1 MNQKKFKVSE
11 VIILIVVTCII
22 SLTTGFLLNPA
33 AKTLKVNKA
42 NIKTDDEALNEF
54 IKNYNY
60 IIDNYYQDVDKK
72 TVLNGALN
80 GLLAALGDPYASYFD
95 EIESDTFDKQLN
107 GNFEGI
113 GVEIINNDD
122 GNIEIYSV
130 FEDSPA
136 DEAGLKKGD
145 VIKSVNDKEFLNK
158 TNSELTSYIASVKYS
173 ELKVIIIRDDKEKE
187 LNIAKRNVVI
197 KSVKSKIIKENEK
210 KIGYIRVSIFAF
222 NTAEQFKN
230 ALKELE
236 EKEIDSLIIDL
247 RDNTGG
253 HLTAVE
259 NMISEFLDSSH
270 VIYQMQKKDK
280 KTKYYS
286 TGNKDK
292 KYKIVLL
299 ANGNS
304 ASASEVMIAALTEEY
319 GATFVGEKTFGKG
332 TVQELI
338 DLKEKTE
345 YKFTTKK
352 WLTPKGNWINEKGIK
367 PDVEVKA
374 SEDYIDNPTE
384 ENDNQLETA
393 IEEAIKKH

>member
-11 VIILIVVTCII
+11 VIILLVVTCII

-42 NIKTDDEALNEF
+42 NIKTDDETLNEF

-72 TVLNGALN
+72 TILNGALN

-122 GNIEIYSV
+122 GDIEIYSV

-158 TNSELTSYIASVKYS
+158 TNSELTSYIASVKDS
-173 ELKVIIIRDDKEKE
+173 ELKVVIIRNGKEKE
-187 LNIAKRNVVI
+187 LNITKRNVVI

-253 HLTAVE
+253 HLTTVE
-259 NMISEFLDSSH
+259 SMISEFLDSSH

-280 KTKYYS
+280 ITKYYS
-286 TGNKDK
+286 TGNKNK

-352 WLTPKGNWINEKGIK
+352 WLTPKGNWINEKGIN
-367 PDVEVKA
+367 PDIEVKA

>member
-11 VIILIVVTCII
+11 VIILLVVTCII

-42 NIKTDDEALNEF
+42 NIKTDDETLNEF

-72 TVLNGALN
+72 TILNGALN
-80 GLLAALGDPYASYFD
+80 GLLSALGDPYASYFD

-122 GNIEIYSV
+122 GDIEIYSV

-158 TNSELTSYIASVKYS
+158 TNSELTSYIASVKDS
-173 ELKVIIIRDDKEKE
+173 ELKVVIIRNGKEKE
-187 LNIAKRNVVI
+187 LNITKRNVVI

-253 HLTAVE
+253 HLTTVE
-259 NMISEFLDSSH
+259 SMISEFLDSSH

-280 KTKYYS
+280 ITKYYS
-286 TGNKDK
+286 TGNKNK

-352 WLTPKGNWINEKGIK
+352 WLTPKGNWINEKGIN
-367 PDVEVKA
+367 PDIEVKA

>member
-11 VIILIVVTCII
+11 VIILLVVTCII

-42 NIKTDDEALNEF
+42 NIKTDDKALNEF

-60 IIDNYYQDVDKK
+60 IIENYYQDVDKK
-72 TVLNGALN
+72 TILNGALN

-122 GNIEIYSV
+122 GDIEIYSV

-158 TNSELTSYIASVKYS
+158 TNSELTSYIASVKDS
-173 ELKVIIIRDDKEKE
+173 ELKVVIIRNGKEKE
-187 LNIAKRNVVI
+187 LNITKRNVVI

-259 NMISEFLDSSH
+259 SMISEFLDSSH

-280 KTKYYS
+280 ITKYYS
-286 TGNKDK
+286 TGNKNK

-352 WLTPKGNWINEKGIK
+352 WLTPKGNWINEKGIN
-367 PDVEVKA
+367 PDIEVKA

>member
-1 MNQKKFKVSE
+1 M
-11 VIILIVVTCII
+11 
-22 SLTTGFLLNPA
+22 NPA

-42 NIKTDDEALNEF
+42 NIKTDDKALNEF

-60 IIDNYYQDVDKK
+60 IIENYYQDVDKK
-72 TVLNGALN
+72 TILNGALN

-122 GNIEIYSV
+122 GDIEIYSV

-158 TNSELTSYIASVKYS
+158 TNSELTSYIASVKDS
-173 ELKVIIIRDDKEKE
+173 ELKVVIIRNGKEKE
-187 LNIAKRNVVI
+187 LNITKRNVVI

-259 NMISEFLDSSH
+259 SMISEFLDSSH

-280 KTKYYS
+280 ITKYYS
-286 TGNKDK
+286 TGNKNK

-352 WLTPKGNWINEKGIK
+352 WLTPKGNWINEKGIN
-367 PDVEVKA
+367 PDIEVKA